1 MSIKL
6 LNGIAAVLM
15 FVALVIGCKTNV
27 SSTSEKFSVTFG
39 VEGENGTLKAMV
51 DSTEIHSG
59 DKVEKGKIVT
69 FTVKAD
75 TGYVADKW
83 TVVLSEAL
91 QTGGKE
97 GSETATVKVTFKP
110 SDKTYVVIGIN
121 FTMKIIEAVTNGNV
135 GHRDYS
141 NNKPHP
147 ISLSA
152 YRIGETEVTQKLWQA
167 VMGNN
172 PSFFDNTGKKNYSGV
187 FYDTSLASG
196 EAQGKRPVENVSWFN

>member
-1 MSIKL
+1 
-6 LNGIAAVLM
+6 
-15 FVALVIGCKTNV
+15 
-27 SSTSEKFSVTFG
+27 
-39 VEGENGTLKAMV
+39 MV

-135 GHRDYS
+135 GYRDYS

-172 PSFFDNTGKKNYSGV
+172 PSFLIIRERKT
-187 FYDTSLASG
+187 T
-196 EAQGKRPVENVSWFN
+196 QGCSMIQVLQVAKRRKTACRECQLV